1 VIVGAGPN
9 GLTAAVALARAG
21 LSVQVLEAAE
31 RIGGGAR
38 SLELTLPGFVHDV
51 CSGVH
56 PIGAL
61 SPAFS
66 GLDLETCGL
75 EWIEPELALAHPFDD
90 GTAAY
95 VARSLAETARGL
107 GADGR
112 AYQRLLAP
120 LVDRAETLFPEIL
133 RPIRFPAHPFQ
144 MARFGVHALR
154 SCDALTRAHF
164 AEPRTRALFAGC
176 AGHSF
181 LPLSF
186 AGSASFG
193 LVLLAAAHRVSWPCA
208 RGGSARI
215 VDALAARVKQLGGEI
230 QTGRPVLSLRDL
242 PSSRAV
248 LFDVTPRQLLDIAG
262 DELPAWYR
270 KRLARF
276 RYGPGVFKVDWALD
290 GPIPWSAEP
299 CRRAGTVHVGGAYES
314 IAATEA
320 QSWSGSHPERPFVLV
335 AQQSLF
341 DPTRAPKG
349 QHTGWAYCHVPH
361 GSTIDMTER
370 VERQIERF
378 APGFRDRIL
387 ARHTFNTKEVE
398 HHNAN
403 MVGGDIGGGANTL
416 AQILARPVAA
426 LNPYATPNERLYLC
440 SSSTPPGGGVH
451 GMCGFH
457 AARAALRRSFG
468 IRQEHEPRLPAVR

>member
-1 VIVGAGPN
+1 V
-9 GLTAAVALARAG
+9 
-21 LSVQVLEAAE
+21 
-31 RIGGGAR
+31 
-38 SLELTLPGFVHDV
+38 
-51 CSGVH
+51 
-56 PIGAL
+56 
-61 SPAFS
+61 
-66 GLDLETCGL
+66 
-75 EWIEPELALAHPFDD
+75 
-90 GTAAY
+90 
-95 VARSLAETARGL
+95 
-107 GADGR
+107 
-112 AYQRLLAP
+112 
-120 LVDRAETLFPEIL
+120 
-133 RPIRFPAHPFQ
+133 
-144 MARFGVHALR
+144 
-154 SCDALTRAHF
+154 
-164 AEPRTRALFAGC
+164 
-176 AGHSF
+176 
-181 LPLSF
+181 PLSF

-230 QTGRPVLSLRDL
+230 QTGRPVRSLRDL
-242 PSSRAV
+242 PPSRVV

-270 KRLARF
+270 KRLAGF

-299 CRRAGTVHVGGAYES
+299 CRRAGTVHVGGPYES
-314 IAATEA
+314 IAASEA
-320 QSWSGSHPERPFVLV
+320 QSWGGSHTERPFVLV

-341 DPTRAPKG
+341 DPTRAPEG

-361 GSTIDMTER
+361 GSTIDMTEAI
-370 VERQIERF
+370 ERQIERF

-387 ARHTFNTKEVE
+387 ARHTFNTREVE
-398 HHNAN
+398 RHNAN

-468 IRQEHEPRLPAVR
+468 IRPEPEPRLPPVR